1 MQKVSV
7 SFHFFFH
14 FNNNVQRCF
23 KIIEVVTDV
32 FVLVAKRLE
41 LHLIGQAGLSNPKPP
56 TGMPLHLQLS
66 FLVPKSDFL
75 MAPTYPPLL
84 PNTQGSRAQELLA
97 SLSVSPNPIQTYT
110 FNVSLQEGTI
120 TRMPR
125 CFNQLNPVKVNNQ
138 SHLVLLSLNTL
149 CPR

>member
-75 MAPTYPPLL
+75 MALTYPPLL

-97 SLSVSPNPIQTYT
+97 SLSVSPTQSKPTPLM
-110 FNVSLQEGTI
+110 FHCKKALLQEC
-120 TRMPR
+120 PA
-125 CFNQLNPVKVNNQ
+125 
-138 SHLVLLSLNTL
+138 VLIS
-149 CPR
+149 